1 MIASNDSINMKP
13 PYSIT
18 PKILGKIVSISE
30 KMGEVKTAY
39 LLQPPT
45 ELRKQNRI
53 KTIQSSLEIEG
64 NTLTVEQIT
73 AIINNKRVLA
83 SEKDILEV
91 KNAILAYQH
100 IDRYKPYNL
109 SSICSA
115 HKLLMTGLVETAGK
129 IRTSNVGIM
138 KGSQVSHIAP
148 PAHLVKTQLQELLQY
163 AKNDKDPLLIRS
175 CVFHY
180 EFEFIHPFVDGN
192 GRMGRL
198 WQTVL
203 LRQEYP
209 VFDFLPVESLI
220 KKRQAE
226 YYNSLGISDK
236 KGDSTLFIEFML
248 SVIDD
253 SLEELLS
260 AQPVQ
265 PTANSRIAMYKTIIK
280 TGSFSRKEYMR
291 HFKDI
296 STATA
301 SRDLKQATE
310 QGVLTKSGDGRV
322 TLYKF
327 HEE

>member
-1 MIASNDSINMKP
+1 MVSNDSINMKP

-18 PKILGKIVSISE
+18 PQILGQIVSISE

-45 ELRKQNRI
+45 VLRKQNRI
-53 KTIQSSLEIEG
+53 RTIQSSLGIEG
-64 NTLTVEQIT
+64 NTLSVEQIT

-83 SEKDILEV
+83 PEKDILEV

-100 IDRYKPYNL
+100 IDDYKPYSL

-115 HKLLMTGLVETAGK
+115 HKLLMKGLVETAGK
-129 IRTSNVGIM
+129 IRTSSVGVM
-138 KGSQVSHIAP
+138 KGSQISHIAP
-148 PAHLVKTQLQELLQY
+148 PAHLLKIQLQELLMY
-163 AKNDKDPLLIRS
+163 ARNDKDPLLIRS

-180 EFEFIHPFVDGN
+180 EFEFIHPFIDGN

-203 LRQEYP
+203 LRQGYP

-226 YYNSLGISDK
+226 YYNSLEISDK

-260 AQPVQ
+260 SQPVR
-265 PTANSRIAMYKTIIK
+265 PTSESRIVMFKKIIADA
-280 TGSFSRKEYMR
+280 TFSRKEYMR

-310 QGVLTKSGDGRV
+310 QGVLIKSGDGRV

-327 HEE
+327 REE

>member
-1 MIASNDSINMKP
+1 MIVSNDSINMKP

-18 PKILGKIVSISE
+18 SQILDKIVSISE

-45 ELRKQNRI
+45 ESRKQNRI
-53 KTIQSSLEIEG
+53 KSIQSSLEIEG

-83 SEKDILEV
+83 PEKDILEV
-91 KNAILAYQH
+91 KNAILAYQQ
-100 IDRYKPYNL
+100 IDSYKPYSLL
-109 SSICSA
+109 SLCNA
-115 HKLLMTGLVETAGK
+115 HKLLMNDLVETAGK
-129 IRTSNVGIM
+129 IRTGGVGIM
-138 KGSQVSHIAP
+138 KGSQVAHIAP
-148 PAHLVKTQLQELLQY
+148 PAHLVKTQLQDLLKY
-163 AKNDKDPLLIRS
+163 AENDKDPLLIRS
-175 CVFHY
+175 CAFHY
-180 EFEFIHPFVDGN
+180 EFEFIHPFIDGN

-220 KKRQAE
+220 KKRQTE
-226 YYNSLGISDK
+226 YYKSLEMSDK

-265 PTANSRIAMYKTIIK
+265 PTAESRISMFKTIIK
-280 TGSFSRKEYMR
+280 DATFSRKEYMR
-291 HFKDI
+291 NFKDI

-310 QGVLTKSGDGRV
+310 QGVLSKSGDRRM

-327 HEE
+327 QEK